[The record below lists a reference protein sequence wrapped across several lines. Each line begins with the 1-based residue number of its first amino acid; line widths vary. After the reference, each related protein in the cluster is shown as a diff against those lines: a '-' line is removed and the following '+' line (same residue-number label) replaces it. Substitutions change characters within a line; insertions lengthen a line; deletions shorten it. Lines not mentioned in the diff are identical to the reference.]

1 MIVEFINEIKG
12 QVNILKSYYEDLKR
26 SEYFGI
32 LNQKENES
40 YFFGLGDSY
49 AASIAVS
56 ELTGC
61 VYGEP
66 YEWQYKKL
74 PFGKNFIFISVSG
87 KTNANINL
95 AKKAKELKNRIIVI
109 TGNRD
114 SELAK
119 IANLVIDMN
128 YKEKIILP
136 GTLSFTKSLVASF
149 SLFGIDLDFEII
161 KREYEKSKEKRFGY
175 FGDGSLF
182 ILASPLLYPIAYY
195 WKAKTAETTGI
206 KAFAERVEL
215 FSHVDLFFLNRNDGL
230 IILSRPEDKK
240 AQLLFDSLSEKIN
253 FCIKIDF
260 SQRLQESYIIGSFY
274 AQLFSYNLM
283 RTLGKYDFNFSK
295 SEFLEFSNRLIY

>member
-12 QVNILKSYYEDLKR
+12 QVSILKSYYEDLKR

-95 AKKAKELKNRIIVI
+95 AKKAKELKNRIIAI

-119 IANLVIDMN
+119 IADLVIDMN

-161 KREYEKSKEKRFGY
+161 KREYEKSRKK
-175 FGDGSLF
+175 DLA
-182 ILASPLLYPIAYY
+182 ILVMDLCLYWHHHYY
-195 WKAKTAETTGI
+195 
-206 KAFAERVEL
+206 
-215 FSHVDLFFLNRNDGL
+215 
-230 IILSRPEDKK
+230 IL
-240 AQLLFDSLSEKIN
+240 
-253 FCIKIDF
+253 
-260 SQRLQESYIIGSFY
+260 
-274 AQLFSYNLM
+274 
-283 RTLGKYDFNFSK
+283 
-295 SEFLEFSNRLIY
+295 